1 MNGVGPLDGVRVI
14 DLTSVV
20 LGPVA
25 TQTLAD
31 LGAEVIKIESPEGDL
46 MRANGVVKSK
56 GMSSI
61 FIAINRNKK
70 SVMLDLKD
78 SQEKQR
84 LLDLVK
90 TADVFVHNM
99 RTAAIQRLGLDYD
112 TIKDINPKLIY
123 CAATGYGDDGAF
135 KGQPAFD
142 DIIQAG
148 CGLASLV
155 GSERQVPEF
164 APMLLADKIAGIYT
178 ANAILA
184 GVCHQLRTGQGQYIE
199 VPMFET
205 LVAFTMAEHMGGH
218 TFIPQLGDAGY
229 ARLLQHGRKPVPT
242 RDGYAAILPY
252 TAAHWKA
259 FFSHCRRDDLLGKY
273 ELDDRHER
281 NKRIPELY
289 QDLRALTADFTT
301 EELIAVCRQLD
312 IPATQF
318 YSIHNISTHPHLQSV
333 GLFEATRHPSQGDIV
348 SIRPTP
354 LFEKT
359 PVSLRC
365 GAPELGQHNDEY
377 LNK

>member
-25 TQTLAD
+25 TQTLGD

-78 SQEKQR
+78 SGDKQQ
-84 LLDLVK
+84 LIELIN

-99 RTAAIQRLGLDYD
+99 RTAAIKRLGLDYEA
-112 TIKDINPKLIY
+112 IKDINPKLVY
-123 CAATGYGDDGAF
+123 CAATGYGDDGDF

-218 TFIPQLGDAGY
+218 TFIPPLGDAGY
-229 ARLLQHGRKPVPT
+229 ARLLRHGRKPVPT

-252 TAAHWKA
+252 TASHWKA
-259 FFSHCRRDDLLGKY
+259 LFSYCRRDDLLDKY

-301 EELIAVCRQLD
+301 EALIDICRQLD
-312 IPATQF
+312 IPATKF
-318 YSIHNISTHPHLQSV
+318 YSIHNISEHPHLQSV
-333 GLFEATRHPSQGDIV
+333 GLFEASRHPSQGDIV

-359 PVSLRC
+359 PVSVRC